1 MTTVDVSESLT
12 YGFKLFGYLLAVVIL
27 GGGGMA
33 LGGALAGPIVLD
45 GTVTEELS
53 SPELLGGAVLGALG
67 LAVWVTGTFG
77 LTYKLL
83 ADAVSRGVPEDLG
96 ASPSE
101 EESTDQQHA
110 STQPA
115 TEPVGPSPG
124 EQTARS
130 FGPEST
136 VPGASDVPDRAT
148 SPSDSASTVVTTTDD
163 GTTNSEPEADEATTD
178 TSDQADSVA
187 DGPSETEERTAEEIA
202 FGDNDGPDRQP
213 PVDDAVAADVE
224 AGPTPPDESQ
234 PADSSA
240 TEVTDEATAVS
251 DTAEDDS
258 GFEPTDT
265 EDDSG
270 FEPTDTEDDSGFEPT
285 DIEDD
290 SDFGP
295 TDIED
300 DSDFEPTDIE
310 DSGPHEG
317 EKDSENADVDVAA
330 NAENTFVDAEEFE
343 EETAVDEPTPDDS
356 GTDELF
362 SSETEEVVSAEE
374 SAPDEDTADEATLSD
389 DDGEASD
396 TDPLA

>member
-45 GTVTEELS
+45 GTVTDELS

-67 LAVWVTGTFG
+67 VAVWVTGTFG
-77 LTYKLL
+77 LAYKLL
-83 ADAVSRGVPEDLG
+83 ADAVSRGVPEDI
-96 ASPSE
+96 SPSRSE
-101 EESTDQQHA
+101 EESTDQQQT
-110 STQPA
+110 STQRA

-136 VPGASDVPDRAT
+136 VPGAADVPDRAT
-148 SPSDSASTVVTTTDD
+148 TSSDSPSTTVTVTDD
-163 GTTNSEPEADEATTD
+163 ATTEPETEADGATAD

-187 DGPSETEERTAEEIA
+187 DSPSETEERTAEEIA

-213 PVDDAVAADVE
+213 PVDDAVAADAE
-224 AGPTPPDESQ
+224 TGPTPPEESQ
-234 PADSSA
+234 PTDSSA
-240 TEVTDEATAVS
+240 TEGTDEATAAS
-251 DTAEDDS
+251 DAVED
-258 GFEPTDT
+258 E
-265 EDDSG
+265 
-270 FEPTDTEDDSGFEPT
+270 
-285 DIEDD
+285 
-290 SDFGP
+290 
-295 TDIED
+295 
-300 DSDFEPTDIE
+300 SDFEPVDTGD
-310 DSGPHEG
+310 DGPHEG
-317 EKDSENADVDVAA
+317 EQDGENAEEDVAA
-330 NAENTFVDAEEFE
+330 NAETTFVDPDEFE
-343 EETAVDEPTPDDS
+343 EETTVDESTPDDS

-374 SAPDEDTADEATLSD
+374 SAPDEDTADETTLPD
-389 DDGEASD
+389 DDSEASD